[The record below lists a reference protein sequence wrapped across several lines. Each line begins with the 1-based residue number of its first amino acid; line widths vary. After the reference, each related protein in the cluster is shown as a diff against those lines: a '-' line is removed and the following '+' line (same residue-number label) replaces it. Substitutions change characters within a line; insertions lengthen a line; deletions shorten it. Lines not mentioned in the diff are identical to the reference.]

1 MSEAKSYERGELTR
15 RGNRL
20 FEEQIRA
27 KLPEGVAPHAFFRS
41 SSRISPDAPRPRR
54 VACSSCPLP
63 RVHGAAFRALHAQ
76 NVSPEEGGSGEDFP
90 RLDDLD
96 RPADAVP
103 GGGASEGRASRNCF
117 DFDASACDVADVQIA
132 VP

>member
-1 MSEAKSYERGELTR
+1 MNLDLFFAGVLLFVWLHDWGRLWEDARADENDGADVVFILQPLTR
-15 RGNRL
+15 RA
-20 FEEQIRA
+20 RA
-27 KLPEGVAPHAFFRS
+27 GLLA
-41 SSRISPDAPRPRR
+41 SSR
-54 VACSSCPLP
+54 PLL
-63 RVHGAAFRALHAQ
+63 RVHGAAFRAVHAQ